1 MRGKIISYCCPGLQF
16 ICVSLHD
23 SGCVT
28 GMYGHVC
35 PASLPQN
42 YLSLFL
48 SVSLFLADH
57 SHHYDACITL
67 DKMSQYVS

>member
-35 PASLPQN
+35 VLPAYRRITSL
-42 YLSLFL
+42 SFSRCL
-48 SVSLFLADH
+48 SVLLTTVIITMLALLWIRCP
-57 SHHYDACITL
+57 S
-67 DKMSQYVS
+67 M